1 MPSRPVDRIS
11 VEAVDSNAGAFD
23 RFTSI
28 ELTNDLTAPAEAAF
42 ECGDDGTF
50 RTFEKAVSFG
60 TVFAVLVNDRLRL
73 TGRVE
78 AHDIPTDAQGG
89 ATVRF
94 VIRTKLSD
102 AAYASANPKISIQ
115 GATLKQVVLRAYAP
129 LGFLERDFIF
139 KQDLA
144 RDLMTG
150 KSSRAR
156 QRTLDLEP
164 IKLEQ
169 AKVSPPETI
178 FEFVERHLLRFH
190 LTHWDSPDGK
200 IVVGAPDDSQQPI
213 YNFKLKTGANG
224 RFNNVLRAQRVRD
237 LSDAPSL
244 MSVFGIGGK
253 TDFQKTK
260 VARALSI
267 PEVAQAKLYRPVII
281 VDEGLRTGDQA
292 EGRLRREIAAR
303 SKKLDSWEIGT
314 DGWTYWDG
322 QSRTPYGIDTCA
334 DVEIDTAGGAL
345 GSYLVHRTRL
355 RLDPQNGAVAD
366 LSLVRKGLWVI

>member
-1 MPSRPVDRIS
+1 MPSKPIDRVH
-11 VEAVDSNAGAFD
+11 VEGEAGTFD

-50 RTFEKAVSFG
+50 RSFEKIIAFG
-60 TVFAVLVNDRLRL
+60 SLFRVLVNDRLRL

-78 AHDIPTDAQGG
+78 AHDVPTDAAGG

-94 VIRTKLSD
+94 VIRTKLAD
-102 AAYASANPKISIQ
+102 AAYASANPKIAIQ

-129 LGFLERDFIF
+129 LGYIEPDFVF

-150 KSSRAR
+150 KSSKAS
-156 QRTLDLEP
+156 QRILDLEP

-169 AKVSPPETI
+169 AKVSPPETV

-200 IVVGAPDDSQQPI
+200 IVVGAPDDQQRPI
-213 YNFKLKTGANG
+213 YNFRLKVGPNG
-224 RFNNVLRAQRVRD
+224 RHNNVLSAQRVRD

-244 MSVFGIGGK
+244 LSVFGIGGK

-260 VARALSI
+260 IARRFEV

-281 VDEGLRTGDQA
+281 VDEALRSGDQA
-292 EGRLRREIAAR
+292 EGRLRREVAAR
-303 SKKLDSWEIGT
+303 SKKLDSWEIHT
-314 DGWTYWDG
+314 DGLSYWDG
-322 QSRTPYGIDTCA
+322 QSRFPYGIDACA
-334 DVEIDTAGGAL
+334 DVDIDTAGGST
-345 GSYLVHRTRL
+345 GSYLVHRTRM
-355 RLDPQNGAVAD
+355 RLDPENGATTE